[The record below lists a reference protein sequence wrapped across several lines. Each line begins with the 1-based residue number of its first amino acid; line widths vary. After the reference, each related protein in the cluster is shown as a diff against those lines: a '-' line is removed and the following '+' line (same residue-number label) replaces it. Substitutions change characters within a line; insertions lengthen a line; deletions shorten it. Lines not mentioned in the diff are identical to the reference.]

1 MTFDYRKQQC
11 SSELAND
18 TQWHAAVQD
27 SDSLEHPLRSI
38 IEWNTPYSRTDNNW
52 CPAGKQQ
59 HEENIEVT
67 RGFYPAEIIL
77 QA

>member
-18 TQWHAAVQD
+18 TPWHAAGQD
-27 SDSLEHPLRSI
+27 SDSLERPLGSI
-38 IEWNTPYSRTDNNW
+38 IECNTPYSRTDNNW

-59 HEENIEVT
+59 QEENIEVT
-67 RGFYPAEIIL
+67 RGFHPAEIIL